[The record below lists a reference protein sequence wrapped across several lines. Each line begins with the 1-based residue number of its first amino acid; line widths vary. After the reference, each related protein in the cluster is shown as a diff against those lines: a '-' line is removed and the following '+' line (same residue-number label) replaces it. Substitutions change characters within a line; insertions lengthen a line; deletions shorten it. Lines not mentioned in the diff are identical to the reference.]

1 MNLRPCSNVQFI
13 PSLIDVRE
21 FLLRLLNINQYTE
34 RGIDRQYIAVLHIKN
49 TIVSGNRS
57 QQSGIIPCYK
67 YRFQHSTIH
76 NKVQVN
82 TVIFLSG
89 ISRYRHP
96 LLDKWGII
104 LQHYIQHNYMLH
116 SQNTFSDISCSL
128 VVTMVC
134 YKKRY
139 GNFYR
144 VYFPIYL
151 PENEV
156 PTPYGGG

>member
-1 MNLRPCSNVQFI
+1 M
-13 PSLIDVRE
+13 
-21 FLLRLLNINQYTE
+21 
-34 RGIDRQYIAVLHIKN
+34 
-49 TIVSGNRS
+49 
-57 QQSGIIPCYK
+57 
-67 YRFQHSTIH
+67 
-76 NKVQVN
+76 
-82 TVIFLSG
+82 IFLSG

-104 LQHYIQHNYMLH
+104 LQYYIQHSYVLH
-116 SQNTFSDISCSL
+116 CQNTSSDISCSL

-151 PENEV
+151 PEYSAPTIGCGYFILRQVNGVLYSNSNRSTYNKEGGQKYVEVNLKENHRNSPCGCNGSHEWHRSQCSNADTKEV
-156 PTPYGGG
+156 PQQDRNHRFR